1 MNVKYIAVPVD
12 AELLGAI
19 KESCK
24 RSGLKLGPECAMR
37 LRKVF
42 RVWPFAREKKDGES
56 KTADNRC
63 DQIAV

>member
-19 KESCK
+19 EEACK

-37 LRKVF
+37 LRKVY
-42 RVWPFAREKKDGES
+42 RVGVFAPVKKGSEK
-56 KTADNRC
+56 
-63 DQIAV
+63 